1 MKSFAGV
8 GICGASVLAAA
19 MVFAQAEVPKTIKV
33 VGLEDDKDNA
43 TVVAPAELTA
53 KPATVAISADALTTA
68 AAADSRAKAEAK
80 ANTANIKAL
89 TVEGM
94 VIPPSSDLVKTLE
107 EAVRNIL
114 VQAGKQVGTVSSNG
128 IEKLTLPAAR
138 RWQELRGRM
147 AQGAAFVAL
156 AGRL

>member
-43 TVVAPAELTA
+43 TVVAPAELSM

-114 VQAGKQVGTVSSNG
+114 VDQS
-128 IEKLTLPAAR
+128 I
-138 RWQELRGRM
+138 
-147 AQGAAFVAL
+147 
-156 AGRL
+156 